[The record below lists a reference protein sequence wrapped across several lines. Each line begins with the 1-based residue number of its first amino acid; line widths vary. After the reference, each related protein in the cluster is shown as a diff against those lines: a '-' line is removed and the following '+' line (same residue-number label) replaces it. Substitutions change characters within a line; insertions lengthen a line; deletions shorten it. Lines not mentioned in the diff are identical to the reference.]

1 MATLVCFHAHPDDE
15 SITTGGTI
23 ARVSASGH
31 RVVLVIATGGELG
44 EVPEDLEPGESL
56 ADRRVTETMR
66 SAEVLGIDRVA
77 FLGYRDS
84 GMDGWDQNQ
93 DPASFWQADVDEAA
107 ERLAAILRDESADV
121 VTVYD
126 PHGNYGHP
134 DHIQVH
140 RVGHRAAELAATPF
154 VYEATMNRDALR
166 RMVEQAREMGLEL
179 DAPELPEDQPFG
191 MPEEA
196 ITTAVDVSGFIERK
210 RASITAHASQVT
222 DSGFFLRMPP
232 EVFERAFST
241 EWFIRTGA
249 PPGIHEDMLA
259 GL

>member
-1 MATLVCFHAHPDDE
+1 M
-15 SITTGGTI
+15 
-23 ARVSASGH
+23 
-31 RVVLVIATGGELG
+31 
-44 EVPEDLEPGESL
+44 
-56 ADRRVTETMR
+56 
-66 SAEVLGIDRVA
+66 
-77 FLGYRDS
+77 
-84 GMDGWDQNQ
+84 
-93 DPASFWQADVDEAA
+93 
-107 ERLAAILRDESADV
+107 

-134 DHIQVH
+134 DHVQVH

-154 VYEATMNRDALR
+154 VYEATMNRDAVR
-166 RMVEQAREMGLEL
+166 RMVELATEMGLDLEP
-179 DAPELPEDQPFG
+179 PELPEDQPFG

-241 EWFIRTGA
+241 EWFIRKGA
-249 PPGIHEDMLA
+249 APGIHEDMLA

>member
-1 MATLVCFHAHPDDE
+1 
-15 SITTGGTI
+15 
-23 ARVSASGH
+23 
-31 RVVLVIATGGELG
+31 
-44 EVPEDLEPGESL
+44 
-56 ADRRVTETMR
+56 
-66 SAEVLGIDRVA
+66 
-77 FLGYRDS
+77 
-84 GMDGWDQNQ
+84 
-93 DPASFWQADVDEAA
+93 
-107 ERLAAILRDESADV
+107 
-121 VTVYD
+121 
-126 PHGNYGHP
+126 
-134 DHIQVH
+134 
-140 RVGHRAAELAATPF
+140 
-154 VYEATMNRDALR
+154 
-166 RMVEQAREMGLEL
+166 
-179 DAPELPEDQPFG
+179 